1 MEIKRILL
9 TVLAAVCVLTLFS
22 SCEKHDQTDALYT
35 YSASGELS
43 STGSGGMYT
52 TATFQGAINSVVGSG
67 PSPMN
72 DAAVVVA
79 CDAVDAKIKA
89 DTGVKVKGYVE
100 ISRKGFNDSG
110 KGTVLKKYTY

>member
-1 MEIKRILL
+1 MIIKKLLL

-22 SCEKHDQTDALYT
+22 SCEKHDQTNGLYT
-35 YSASGELS
+35 YSASGDLS
-43 STGSGGMYT
+43 SSGSGSLYT
-52 TATFQGAINSVVGSG
+52 IASFQGAINSVVGSG
-67 PSPMN
+67 PSQIN

-89 DTGVKVKGYVE
+89 DTGTKVKGYVE

-110 KGTVLKKYTY
+110 KGTVIRKYTY